1 METYQILQLLNKTVI
16 DLAIIRY
23 LKYER
28 PVDIQPTKI
37 NYFHFLYIQV
47 YLCPNLTI
55 KKYTLPN

>member
-1 METYQILQLLNKTVI
+1 METYQILQLLNKTVF

-37 NYFHFLYIQV
+37 NYLHFLYMQV

-55 KKYTLPN
+55 